1 MRTRKLPLIV
11 ACFLV
16 ASLLAI
22 WVGSRV
28 GARTLTL
35 MIVDQGLDKN
45 GQRSVLLLITNVGP
59 FRICYP
65 DGFEVQPKGA
75 ATPAY
80 VRTTNLWL
88 DPGEDAVIP
97 VVLPVIT
104 TEWCGVA
111 NYYTESPWNRSKIWL
126 SGSSIGQRLPSAFTS
141 VRGGE
146 SRSPWMPQSPPSG
159 PTRLLQ

>member
-11 ACFLV
+11 ACLLV

-22 WVGSRV
+22 WVGSRA
-28 GARTLTL
+28 GAPTLAL
-35 MIVDQGLDKN
+35 AIVDQGTDKT

-59 FRICYP
+59 FRVCYP
-65 DGFEVQPKGA
+65 DGFEVQTKGA
-75 ATPAY
+75 AAPAY
-80 VRTTNLWL
+80 VHTTTLWL

-104 TEWCGVA
+104 AQWCGVV
-111 NYYTESPWNRSKIWL
+111 NYYAESPWNRSKSWL
-126 SGSSIGQRLPSAFTS
+126 SESSIGQRLPSAFTS
-141 VRGGE
+141 VRGGA
-146 SRSPWMPQSPPSG
+146 SRSPWMSQSQTSG